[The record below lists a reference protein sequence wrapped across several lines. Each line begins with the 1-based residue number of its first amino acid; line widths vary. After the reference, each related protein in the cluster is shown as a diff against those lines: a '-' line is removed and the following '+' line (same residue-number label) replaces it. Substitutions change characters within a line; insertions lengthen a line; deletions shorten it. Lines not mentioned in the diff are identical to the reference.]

1 MMDVSPTRM
10 ELLKLR
16 QKKKLALKGQ
26 KLLKNKQDALIMNFF
41 EKVKELKELQKD
53 LSDKLGEAYKAL
65 RIAQALDGYSN
76 VTSAAYNAPTDVEM
90 KTETLNIMGVKVP
103 HLILSMKEDKE
114 RFYASNQLMDARE
127 RFTKALLI
135 VTKIAEVENA
145 VRKLAEE
152 IKKTKR
158 MLNSL
163 EQRMIPSLNQ
173 TINYVKMTL
182 AEVERESFFRLK
194 IVKQRLENEA

>member
-41 EKVKELKELQKD
+41 EKVKEWKELQAD
-53 LSDKLGEAYKAL
+53 LADKLGAAYEAL
-65 RIAQALDGYSN
+65 RFAYALDGYSN
-76 VTSAAYNAPTDVEM
+76 VTSAAFNAPSDVVM
-90 KTETLNIMGVKVP
+90 KTETVNIMGVKVP
-103 HLILSMKEDKE
+103 KLLLAVKEEKD
-114 RFYASNQLMDARE
+114 RFYGSNQLLDARE
-127 RFTKALLI
+127 RFTKALVI
-135 VTKIAEVENA
+135 VTKIAEVENT
-145 VRKLAEE
+145 VKKLADEL
-152 IKKTKR
+152 KKTKR
-158 MLNSL
+158 MLNSI
-163 EQRMIPSLNQ
+163 EQRMIPSLNA
-173 TINYVKMTL
+173 TIDYVKMTL